1 MISTWIVAL
10 NMLVAMMNDSFRRIR
25 VCALNSCLNRG
36 PVVKKVKSQF
46 GNVFRLAL
54 L

>member
-10 NMLVAMMNDSFRRIR
+10 NMLVATMNDSFRRIR